1 MNKSK
6 LTEVSMIALSD
17 YTLTIHAKKRQ
28 EERIDNLTHLGYS
41 VGNPYKLFSST
52 DNKGYMITDKGIVYV
67 LDMVRKKII
76 TIIIA
81 SRAQMQMYFDH
92 AGQYTPYN
100 ILNVC
105 SLHEEEHICSP

>member
-41 VGNPYKLFSST
+41 VGNPYKLFTT

-67 LDMVRKKII
+67 KDN
-76 TIIIA
+76 
-81 SRAQMQMYFDH
+81 Y
-92 AGQYTPYN
+92 YN
-100 ILNVC
+100 NCFPCANANVF
-105 SLHEEEHICSP
+105 

>member
-17 YTLTIHAKKRQ
+17 YTLTIHAKKEQ

-41 VGNPYKLFSST
+41 VGNPYKLFTT

-81 SRAQMQMYFDH
+81 SRAQMRMY
-92 AGQYTPYN
+92 
-100 ILNVC
+100 LNTRG
-105 SLHEEEHICSP
+105 SIRHIIF

>member
-41 VGNPYKLFSST
+41 VGNPYKLFTT
-52 DNKGYMITDKGIVYV
+52 DNKGYMITDKGIVFPARRGTY
-67 LDMVRKKII
+67 
-76 TIIIA
+76 
-81 SRAQMQMYFDH
+81 MQ
-92 AGQYTPYN
+92 PVN
-100 ILNVC
+100 
-105 SLHEEEHICSP
+105 

>member
-41 VGNPYKLFSST
+41 VGNPYKLFTT
-52 DNKGYMITDKGIVYV
+52 DNKGYMITDKGFECMFPARRGTY
-67 LDMVRKKII
+67 
-76 TIIIA
+76 
-81 SRAQMQMYFDH
+81 MQ
-92 AGQYTPYN
+92 PVN
-100 ILNVC
+100 
-105 SLHEEEHICSP
+105 

>member
-6 LTEVSMIALSD
+6 LTEVSM
-17 YTLTIHAKKRQ
+17 IHAKKRQ

-41 VGNPYKLFSST
+41 VGNPYKLFTT

-81 SRAQMQMYFDH
+81 SRAQMRMYFEY

>member
-28 EERIDNLTHLGYS
+28 EERIDNLTYLGYS
-41 VGNPYKLFSST
+41 VGNPYKLFSS
-52 DNKGYMITDKGIVYV
+52 I
-67 LDMVRKKII
+67 
-76 TIIIA
+76 
-81 SRAQMQMYFDH
+81 
-92 AGQYTPYN
+92 GQYTPYN